1 MSKKIKYIEGFKEIT
16 LDELMKKK
24 ISFISLGCDKNRVDL
39 EEMMNNLNKF
49 GFEFDDLDSSNIVI
63 VNTCAF
69 ILPARKEAIN
79 NILEMIELKKTGK
92 LEKIFVTGCLS
103 QRYVEELKKYMPE
116 VDDFIQL
123 KDNQNI
129 VQIIAKSYG
138 ILIEKYKY
146 NDGQLPMSPTHYA
159 YLKIAD
165 GCNNNCAYCTI
176 PRIRGRYISI
186 PFKDVIKRAKDLA
199 SKGTKELIIVAQD
212 ITRYGIDLYGENRLI
227 ELLNELSKIDK
238 IKWIRLHYCYPELV
252 TDDLLDLI
260 KNNEKICPYIDI
272 PLQHIDNKILKEM
285 NRKSTEQ
292 GIRDLINKIKTK
304 YSEIS
309 IRSTFI
315 VGFPGENFWQFKKL
329 CNFIKESKLDNVG
342 FFSYSREEG
351 TKAFFMKGQVL
362 EFIKNF
368 RLKRIQSIQETIANN
383 KNKKMIG
390 KEVEVLI
397 DSFNKET
404 GFYEGRTNKMS
415 PNVDF
420 YINIEDN
427 PQISIGEFYK
437 VIINSYENYA
447 FTGKLK
453 N

>member
-1 MSKKIKYIEGFKEIT
+1 MSKIKYIEGFEEIT
-16 LDELMKKK
+16 LNELMKKK

-39 EEMMNNLNKF
+39 EEMMNNLSKF
-49 GFEFDDLDSSNIVI
+49 GFEFDNLETSNIVI
-63 VNTCAF
+63 INTCAF
-69 ILPARKEAIN
+69 ILPSRKEAIN
-79 NILEMIELKKTGK
+79 NILEMIELKKAGK

-129 VQIIAKSYG
+129 VSIIAKSYG
-138 ILIEKYKY
+138 ILIEKYKP
-146 NDGQLPMSPTHYA
+146 NEGQLLMSPTHYA

-176 PRIRGRYISI
+176 PRIRGRYTSQ
-186 PFKDVIKRAKDLA
+186 PFNELIKRAKDLA
-199 SKGTKELIIVAQD
+199 SKGAKELIIVAQD
-212 ITRYGIDLYGENRLI
+212 ITRYGIDLYGKYRLT
-227 ELLNELSKIDK
+227 ELLNELSKIEK

-252 TDDLLDLI
+252 TDELLDLI
-260 KNNEKICPYIDI
+260 KNNKKICPYIDV
-272 PLQHIDNKILKEM
+272 PLQHIDDKILKEM

-304 YSEIS
+304 YPEIA

-329 CNFIKESKLDNVG
+329 CDFIKESKLDNVG

-351 TKAFFMKGQVL
+351 TKAFFMKGQIL
-362 EFIKNF
+362 EFIKKF
-368 RLKRIQSIQETIANN
+368 RLKRIQSIQENIANN
-383 KNKKMIG
+383 KNKEMIG

-420 YINIEDN
+420 YINVEDD
-427 PQISIGEFYK
+427 PQIIVGEFYK